1 MCCVFDFS
9 CAARLSGSEEEVEE
23 YEEIEAVLHSEKK
36 VVAIIQWNLSIMTCW
51 DLPGGSYYRC

>member
-36 VVAIIQWNLSIMTCW
+36 VVAIIQWNLSLVGTSQEVLIT
-51 DLPGGSYYRC
+51 DVK